1 MVPGADGI
9 LHARLR
15 QTCCHHSVIT
25 LSPKSKTTCRMIKSG
40 LPERKK
46 RKNMLQPHIHQFWD
60 QRQNFYIIDDVI
72 MMLDCVLVPECLR
85 RKVIESLHAA
95 HQGET
100 SMSNRARESVYWPG
114 ITHAIELERTACY
127 SCNHITPSQPRLSAV
142 EPHIPTTPFEAIC

>member
-1 MVPGADGI
+1 MEYHLSAITSSSFDNIRAITWDIVKLETAKD
-9 LHARLR
+9 
-15 QTCCHHSVIT
+15 QTLQDLIQV
-25 LSPKSKTTCRMIKSG
+25 IKSG
-40 LPERKK
+40 FPE

-100 SMSNRARESVYWPG
+100 TMGNRAKESVYWPG
-114 ITHAIELERTACY
+114 ITRAIELRVTTAIV
-127 SCNHITPSQPRLSAV
+127 SRPPNPD
-142 EPHIPTTPFEAIC
+142 F